1 MIRLFFIALAGLV
14 LLGTQPAARA
24 QTVTSFD
31 ADLAPH
37 LLTADRT
44 WAPGLTPDLR
54 LNAEHTGFSTSWF
67 ARAQTGGPLLLDA
80 DLATEALSVSAA
92 LGIARN
98 FFRPS
103 PTPPP
108 PPGAPTVPSPPRTG
122 ARDFGRV
129 AAGLGLRYE
138 TTQTFEDQTLT
149 GGLQLTY
156 SMRGQSGWAR
166 LIPSVHLSA
175 EGALPVRADAREAV
189 DAETN
194 GFVLLRGMA
203 SITPGLGAALP
214 PDWLDPLDLHVLVD
228 GRWEGATGSAW
239 RSEGLDTA
247 FYAAATLLYAFRD
260 AVGVVE
266 QLYVRFSDGR
276 VPPTTGA
283 DRTWTFGAVVGLP
296 ASDSRPG
303 R

>member
-1 MIRLFFIALAGLV
+1 MIRLRCILLV
-14 LLGTQPAARA
+14 CLGLLGAEPAARA

-31 ADLAPH
+31 ANLAPH

-54 LNAEHTGFSTSWF
+54 LAAEHAGFSTSWF
-67 ARAQTGGPLLLDA
+67 ARAEAGGPLLLDA
-80 DLATEALSVSAA
+80 DLATEALSVSGA

-108 PPGAPTVPSPPRTG
+108 PPGAPTAPPPARTG
-122 ARDFGRV
+122 ARDFGRG
-129 AAGLGLRYE
+129 AAGLSLRYE
-138 TTQTFEDQTLT
+138 TTQTFEDQNLT

-166 LIPSVHLSA
+166 LIPSVHVA
-175 EGALPVRADAREAV
+175 VEGALPVRADARKAV
-189 DAETN
+189 GAETN

-203 SITPGLGAALP
+203 SVTPGLGAALP
-214 PDWLDPLDLHVLVD
+214 PDWLDPLDLHVYVD

-266 QLYVRFSDGR
+266 QLYVRWSDGR
-276 VPPTTGA
+276 VPPA
-283 DRTWTFGAVVGLP
+283 IEAEPTWTFGVVVGLP
-296 ASDSRPG
+296 ARDSRPD